1 MGQLPPRVAAC
12 ICDCLSSSRC
22 MRLLIALSL
31 GFMCVFSGSLLLV
44 LATERECA
52 RMHMCVIHKMMWYG
66 EGFWGVLV
74 FLLPAGG
81 LLPTSSLINSTP
93 SLAHTQSAT
102 LSLQVCRSCK
112 GAAAKVLKMLLA
124 IKSLSRRQRDPLFH
138 FISYDTMSTRAFTKE
153 EIHTLPPVRFRCLLA
168 GNLLPKLEL
177 RDVLG
182 LRASLQMS
190 TVLYKGNILNK
201 SLRHTR

>member
-1 MGQLPPRVAAC
+1 MCFFR
-12 ICDCLSSSRC
+12 LSASSF
-22 MRLLIALSL
+22 AHHK
-31 GFMCVFSGSLLLV
+31 
-44 LATERECA
+44 ATERECA

-138 FISYDTMSTRAFTKE
+138 FISYDTLSTRAFTKE

-177 RDVLG
+177 REVLG

>member
-1 MGQLPPRVAAC
+1 M
-12 ICDCLSSSRC
+12 
-22 MRLLIALSL
+22 LIALSL

-93 SLAHTQSAT
+93 SLARTH
-102 LSLQVCRSCK
+102 
-112 GAAAKVLKMLLA
+112 KVLLYHY
-124 IKSLSRRQRDPLFH
+124 KS
-138 FISYDTMSTRAFTKE
+138 AGVVKE
-153 EIHTLPPVRFRCLLA
+153 QQLRFSKC
-168 GNLLPKLEL
+168 
-177 RDVLG
+177 
-182 LRASLQMS
+182 
-190 TVLYKGNILNK
+190 Y
-201 SLRHTR
+201 